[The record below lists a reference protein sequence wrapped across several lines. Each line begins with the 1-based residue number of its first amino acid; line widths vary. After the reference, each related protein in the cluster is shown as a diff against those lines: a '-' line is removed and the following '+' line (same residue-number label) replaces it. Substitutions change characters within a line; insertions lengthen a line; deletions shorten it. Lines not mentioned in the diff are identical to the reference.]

1 MVIKNFLKK
10 LNKIFCVTFVTFF
23 LINCN
28 HNQSPDTLIV
38 GTISGPET
46 ELVDVAQK
54 VAKANYGL
62 NIKIVEFSDYN
73 LPNEALQDGTLD
85 ANVYQHLPYLQESIK
100 AHKYTLKAIGKTFVY
115 PAAIYSKKHDSI
127 KKIPVNGIVA
137 VPNDPSNEARAL
149 LLLSKAHLISFKYKT
164 EPSINNIVSNP
175 KKLRFREL
183 DAAQLPRV
191 LADVDAAVINTNYA
205 IPAGLRP
212 SIDALYVENKNSPY
226 ANLIVVRENNNK
238 EENLKLFVKAL
249 NSKEVKAKA
258 KEIFG
263 DGAIPAW

>member
-1 MVIKNFLKK
+1 MIKTFFKK
-10 LNKIFCVTFVTFF
+10 LNKIFYISLASFF

-28 HNQSPDTLIV
+28 HKQSPDTLIV

-54 VAKANYGL
+54 VAKSKYGL
-62 NIKIVEFSDYN
+62 NVKIVEFSDYN

-85 ANVYQHLPYLQESIK
+85 VNVYQHLPYLQESIK
-100 AHKYTLKAIGKTFVY
+100 AHKYKIKAIGKTFVY
-115 PAAIYSKKHDSI
+115 PAALYSKKYNSL
-127 KKIPVNGIVA
+127 KNIPMNGMIA
-137 VPNDPSNEARAL
+137 IPNDPSNETRAL
-149 LLLSKAHLISFKYKT
+149 LLLSKARLISFKYKS

-191 LADVDAAVINTNYA
+191 LEDVDAAVINTNYA

-212 SIDALYVENKNSPY
+212 STDAIYVENKNSPY

-238 EENLKLFVKAL
+238 EEILKLFVKAL
-249 NSKEVKAKA
+249 NSQEVKAKA

>member
-1 MVIKNFLKK
+1 ML
-10 LNKIFCVTFVTFF
+10 C
-23 LINCN
+23 NCN
-28 HNQSPDTLIV
+28 HKQANDTLIV

-54 VAKANYGL
+54 VAKAQYGL

-100 AHKYTLKAIGKTFVY
+100 AHKYTIKAIGKTFVY
-115 PAAIYSKKHDSI
+115 PAALYSKKHNSLKSLPI
-127 KKIPVNGIVA
+127 NAMIAI
-137 VPNDPSNEARAL
+137 PNDPSNESRAL
-149 LLLSKAHLISFKYKT
+149 LLLAKAHLITLKYKA
-164 EPSINNIVSNP
+164 EPSINNIIKNP
-175 KKLRFREL
+175 RKLRFREL

-191 LADVDAAVINTNYA
+191 LDDVDGAVINTNYA

-212 SIDALYVENKNSPY
+212 SLDSLYTEGKNSPY
-226 ANLIVVRENNNK
+226 ANLIVVKENNNK
-238 EENLKLFVKAL
+238 EKYLKLFVKAM

-258 KEIFG
+258 QEIFG
-263 DGAIPAW
+263 DSAIPAW

>member
-1 MVIKNFLKK
+1 MKKALLTKIQQISTVIFTAL
-10 LNKIFCVTFVTFF
+10 L

-28 HNQSPDTLIV
+28 HKPSPNTIVV

-54 VAKANYGL
+54 VAKSRYGL

-85 ANVYQHLPYLQESIK
+85 ANVYQHLPYLNEAIK
-100 AHKYTLKAIGKTFVY
+100 AHKYNIKAIGKTFVY
-115 PAAIYSKKHDSI
+115 PAAIYSEKHNSL
-127 KKIPVNGIVA
+127 KEIPVNGIIA
-137 VPNDPSNEARAL
+137 IPNDPSNESRAL
-149 LLLSKAHLISFKYKT
+149 LLLAKARLINFKNKS
-164 EPSINNIVSNP
+164 EPSLNSISSNP

-205 IPAGLRP
+205 IPSGLRP
-212 SIDALYVENKNSPY
+212 SVDAIFVEDKNSPY
-226 ANLIVVRENNNK
+226 ANLIVVRKNNNK

-249 NSKEVKAKA
+249 NSPEVLAKA

>member
-1 MVIKNFLKK
+1 VLKDFLKK
-10 LNKIFCVTFVTFF
+10 INKIFYISLASFC

-28 HNQSPDTLIV
+28 HKQSPDTLIV

-54 VAKANYGL
+54 VAKSQYGL

-100 AHKYTLKAIGKTFVY
+100 AHKYKIKAIGKTFVY
-115 PAAIYSKKHDSI
+115 PAGIYSKKHNSLRSI
-127 KKIPVNGIVA
+127 PMNGIIA
-137 VPNDPSNEARAL
+137 IPNDPSNETRAL
-149 LLLSKAHLISFKYKT
+149 LLLSKARLISFKYKS

-191 LADVDAAVINTNYA
+191 LEDVDAAVINTNYA

-212 SIDALYVENKNSPY
+212 SVDAVYVENKNSPY

-238 EENLKLFVKAL
+238 EENLKLLVKSL
-249 NSKEVKAKA
+249 NSQEVKAKA

>member
-1 MVIKNFLKK
+1 MIKAYFKK
-10 LNKIFCVTFVTFF
+10 LHRIFYVTLVSFL

-28 HNQSPDTLIV
+28 HNQTPDTLIV

-54 VAKANYGL
+54 VAKSRYGL

-85 ANVYQHLPYLQESIK
+85 VNVYQHLPYLQESIK
-100 AHKYTLKAIGKTFVY
+100 THKYTIKAIGKTFIY
-115 PAAIYSKKHDSI
+115 PAGIYSKKHKSI
-127 KKIPVNGIVA
+127 KNIPINGTIA
-137 VPNDPSNEARAL
+137 IPNDPSNETRAL
-149 LLLSKAHLISFKYKT
+149 LLLSKAHLISFKYKS
-164 EPSINNIVSNP
+164 EPAINNIVSNP

-249 NSKEVKAKA
+249 NSKEVQNKA